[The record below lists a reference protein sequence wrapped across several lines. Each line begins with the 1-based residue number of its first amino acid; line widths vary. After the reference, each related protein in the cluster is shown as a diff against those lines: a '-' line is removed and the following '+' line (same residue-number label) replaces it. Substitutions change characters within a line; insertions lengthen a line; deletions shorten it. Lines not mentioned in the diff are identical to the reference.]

1 MRNFLV
7 KIVSGVLGLW
17 IAVSFVPGVE
27 FTGSLKSLAIA
38 GCLLGLVNFFIKPI
52 LKVVTLPIRMLTL
65 GLFEI
70 IINMAMVWV
79 IDIVYSELVVVGIL
93 PLFWTTLVVWGLS
106 IILGLF
112 FNRKHD

>member
-1 MRNFLV
+1 MRNFFI

-27 FTGSLKSLAIA
+27 FTGSLKGLAIA
-38 GCLLGLVNFFIKPI
+38 GCLLGLINFFVKPI
-52 LKVVTLPIRMLTL
+52 LKLVTLPIRMLTL

-79 IDIVYSELVVVGIL
+79 IDIVYAELIVMGII

>member
-17 IAVSFVPGVE
+17 IAVSFVPGVD

-38 GCLLGLVNFFIKPI
+38 GVLLGLVNFFVKPI
-52 LKVVTLPIRMLTL
+52 LKIITLPIRMLTL
-65 GLFEI
+65 GLFGLV
-70 IINMAMVWV
+70 INMAMVWA
-79 IDIVYSELVVVGIL
+79 IDIFYPELVIVGLL
-93 PLFWTTLVVWGLS
+93 PLFWTTLVVWVLG

>member
-7 KIVSGVLGLW
+7 KIVSGILGLW
-17 IAVSFVPGVE
+17 IAISFIPGVD

-38 GCLLGLVNFFIKPI
+38 GILLGLANFFVKPI
-52 LKVVTLPIRMLTL
+52 LKIVTLPIRMLTL

-70 IINMAMVWV
+70 IINVAMVWA
-79 IDIVYSELVVVGIL
+79 IDIFYAELVIVGVM

-106 IILGLF
+106 IVLGLF
-112 FNRKHD
+112 FNRKK